1 MLILESICTSVTY
14 VQLIKKRAI
23 AWGTKYGVYLQGLL
37 KATLYYKK
45 WYIVLTLNDRY
56 MNVIFFLHGFSLG
69 IQRD

>member
-1 MLILESICTSVTY
+1 MILESICTSVTY
-14 VQLIKKRAI
+14 AQLIQKSGI
-23 AWGTKYGVYLQGLL
+23 ARGTKYGVYLQGLL

-45 WYIVLTLNDRY
+45 WNIVLTINDRY